1 MATNKLND
9 KTHIVRALRE
19 INTFKDLDQRG
30 ISIRRVEE
38 DVCGGDVQAA
48 AVPGEGDGT
57 ASIYNLSQGRGCDK
71 ATRCASFE
79 V

>member
-1 MATNKLND
+1 MATNRLDD
-9 KTHIVRALRE
+9 KTHVVRALRE

-30 ISIRRVEE
+30 ISIRRVEV

-48 AVPGEGDGT
+48 AVPGEGDRT
-57 ASIYNLSQGRGCDK
+57 ASIYNLAQCWGCDE
-71 ATRCASFE
+71 ATRCASFK